1 MITIN
6 LSKDEIYMKKIYF
19 IIALFSFFLVACN
32 ANSSKPRINQ
42 EEENIN
48 PKIKNNPSSNIEI
61 PLCKPEGQNI
71 NYCSKELRSK
81 INEEAKKPANF
92 SKNKRILKSKVR
104 MNTDNSNIY
113 EYYFI
118 IIDLD
123 KRTAT
128 PLETI
133 ILTSYT
139 NTDGIYLPD
148 FKPQVNY
155 SENSS
160 NICFNGSLIGY
171 KNTYTNVEDAC
182 FQYNDAD
189 EYAFPINTPFKEIEV
204 EKSKKLKS
212 SNNERSLV
220 DKNYTLLAFSS
231 SENEIN
237 SKQNMIILSIDD
249 ENVVCNLA
257 DCIQK
262 TFDKN
267 IYSKLFDTSHIGP
280 IGVTMGT
287 YYDIDNDYGL
297 DIYAAGYTEEGDVNF
312 DYIIVNNG
320 TQTNYI
326 ELPINSNYSINS
338 TLEIKGYNTYGKHF
352 KYKISSKGLITETK

>member
-1 MITIN
+1 
-6 LSKDEIYMKKIYF
+6 MKKFHF
-19 IIALFSFFLVACN
+19 ITALFYFFLVACN
-32 ANSSKPRINQ
+32 ANNSQPRINQ

-48 PKIKNNPSSNIEI
+48 LTRKKKSLSNIEI
-61 PLCKPEGQNI
+61 PLCKPEGQDI
-71 NYCSKELRSK
+71 NYCSKDLRLK

-123 KRTAT
+123 KRTAI

-133 ILTSYT
+133 ILTNYI
-139 NTDGIYLPD
+139 NRDGIYLSD

-155 SENSS
+155 SEHSS

-171 KNTYTNVEDAC
+171 KNTYTNVENAC
-182 FQYNDAD
+182 FQYNDTD
-189 EYAFPINTPFKEIEV
+189 EYAFPINTPFKEMEV
-204 EKSKKLKS
+204 EKSKKLEN
-212 SNNERSLV
+212 SNDERSLV
-220 DKNYTLLAFSS
+220 DKNYTLSAFSS

-237 SKQNMIILSIDD
+237 GKPNIIIFSMDD
-249 ENVVCNLA
+249 ENIVCNLA

-267 IYSKLFDTSHIGP
+267 TYSKLFDASHIGP

-287 YYDIDNDYGL
+287 YYNIDNDYGL
-297 DIYAAGYTEEGDVNF
+297 DIYAARYTEEGDVNF

-320 TQTNYI
+320 AQTNYI
-326 ELPINSNYSINS
+326 ELPINSDYSINS
-338 TLEIKGYNTYGKHF
+338 TLEIKGYNTYDKHF
-352 KYKISSKGLITETK
+352 KYKISSTGLIIDTK